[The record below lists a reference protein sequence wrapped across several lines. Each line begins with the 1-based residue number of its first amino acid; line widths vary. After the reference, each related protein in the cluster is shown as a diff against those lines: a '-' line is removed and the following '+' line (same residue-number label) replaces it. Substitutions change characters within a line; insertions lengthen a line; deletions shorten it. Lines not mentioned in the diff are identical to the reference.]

1 MRPDVVVHA
10 YNPSIREVKARG
22 SQVQDPVW
30 ADSGQP
36 WLYSKTLSQKK
47 KKINDLVNNKAH
59 NESKVAKIVK
69 FDLQ

>member
-1 MRPDVVVHA
+1 MWWYMPIILAFGRLKQEGHKFKIQFGLIQA
-10 YNPSIREVKARG
+10 SLGYIAR
-22 SQVQDPVW
+22 
-30 ADSGQP
+30 
-36 WLYSKTLSQKK
+36 LCLKK